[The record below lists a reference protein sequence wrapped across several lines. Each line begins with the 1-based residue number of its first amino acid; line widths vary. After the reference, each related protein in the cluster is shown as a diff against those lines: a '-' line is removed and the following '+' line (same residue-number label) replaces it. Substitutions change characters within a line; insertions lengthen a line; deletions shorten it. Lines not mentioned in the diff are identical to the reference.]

1 VDLWRISNRDSL
13 NGEGGLYTD
22 GRWHTVGRPLVY
34 CSESPAAALL
44 EMLVRLNVR
53 LTDAPARY
61 RLLRI
66 HAPDTVTTEIIPRAS
81 LETDWTANR
90 TATQAI
96 GDAWL
101 AEKRSPLLCV
111 PSAIAP
117 ETSNFLLNPAHADA
131 TRVVVASVSEHEL
144 DSRLL
149 R

>member
-1 VDLWRISNRDSL
+1 
-13 NGEGGLYTD
+13 LYAD
-22 GRWHTVGRPLVY
+22 GRWHTLGRPLVY
-34 CSESPAAALL
+34 CTESPAAALL

-61 RLLRI
+61 RLLRL
-66 HAPDTVTTEIIPRAS
+66 HAPDAVATEIVPRAS

-90 TATQAI
+90 AVTQAI

-101 AEKRSPLLCV
+101 AEKRSSLLRV
-111 PSAIAP
+111 PSAVAP
-117 ETSNFLLNPAHADA
+117 ETSNFLLNPAHVDA
-131 TRVVVASVSEHEL
+131 ARVVVAAVSEHEL